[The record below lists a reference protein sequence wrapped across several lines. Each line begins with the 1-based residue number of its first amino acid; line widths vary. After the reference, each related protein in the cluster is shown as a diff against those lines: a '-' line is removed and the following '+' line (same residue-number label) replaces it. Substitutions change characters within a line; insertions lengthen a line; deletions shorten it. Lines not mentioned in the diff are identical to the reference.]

1 MDDPEGEVVGS
12 VRLQPA
18 SDTVDPGQVRPVV
31 AIECR
36 IGLQLSPPSTDL
48 AFQPAVGTTQAA
60 QPDVVGSDAGQGCD
74 GVDHGE
80 AQAVAPVGIGAVA
93 AGEVTHRGEALHRR
107 HDEETGADDR
117 RIVADRV
124 ADGLRDAA
132 TLDRREYPGLAQHGL
147 VTVRAGVP
155 GRATQDHRGAVCP
168 NQHEEVVLGS
178 ATEQSARDHR
188 TISGGWTLGDPGL
201 QGRPVQQAV
210 TVLQQ

>member
-1 MDDPEGEVVGS
+1 M
-12 VRLQPA
+12 
-18 SDTVDPGQVRPVV
+18 
-31 AIECR
+31 
-36 IGLQLSPPSTDL
+36 
-48 AFQPAVGTTQAA
+48 
-60 QPDVVGSDAGQGCD
+60 
-74 GVDHGE
+74 
-80 AQAVAPVGIGAVA
+80 APVGICAIA

-147 VTVRAGVP
+147 VTVRPGVP
-155 GRATQDHRGAVCP
+155 GRAAQDHRGAVCP

-210 TVLQQ
+210 TVLQQRLVGIRTDARGSIGHSIRIPRTSGSRPSRPYCPVARG